1 MSCGRW
7 SSLGVMGQPRRTF
20 RRAGTVVNHV
30 LYLVTLLSELVEVRV
45 CVAYLVSV
53 TLFLH
58 CDSAV

>member
-30 LYLVTLLSELVEVRV
+30 LNLVTLLSELVEV
-45 CVAYLVSV
+45 
-53 TLFLH
+53 
-58 CDSAV
+58 